1 MNAPLNDQQ
10 LSELLTTWPVDS
22 ATLSV
27 DVDHVNHFYGTGE
40 MRKQVLF
47 DNLLKIRPGEIVI
60 MTGPSGSGK
69 TTLLTLIGTLRS
81 VQEGSLKVLGQEL
94 LGITPIATTE
104 LRKRIGFIFQA
115 HNLFESLTAFQN
127 VRMATELLGIPDEQ
141 ANPRI
146 EATLKRLGLGAR
158 IHYRPKAL
166 SGGQKQ
172 RVAVA
177 RGLIHKPGLILADEP
192 TAALDAESGRE
203 VVTIFQELA
212 REQQCTIVIV
222 THDNRILD
230 VADRI
235 VSMVDGRI
243 VTNVLVRRNALLS
256 QFLSQIELFKVLN
269 TNVLSQI
276 ADRFDLRKFAT
287 NSEIIRQGNVGREFF
302 VIGAGRVVIEIDG
315 RQVNTLDQGSFFGEM
330 ALIHD
335 QPRNASVR
343 ALTPVIC
350 FVLDKE
356 DFQKVIQ
363 SSTSFEEEL
372 RKAIFVRQ

>member
-1 MNAPLNDQQ
+1 MNVGLNDQQ
-10 LSELLTTWPVDS
+10 LSELLATWPVDH
-22 ATLSV
+22 AALSV
-27 DVDHVNHFYGTGE
+27 DVDHVNHHYGTGE

-47 DNLLKIRPGEIVI
+47 DNVLKILPGEIVI

-94 LGITPIATTE
+94 LGITPTSTTE

-127 VRMATELLGIPDEQ
+127 VRMATELLGIPDDL

-146 EATLKRLGLGAR
+146 EATLQRLGLGAR

-177 RGLIHKPGLILADEP
+177 RGLIHEPGLILADEP

-212 REQQCTIVIV
+212 REKQCTIVIV

-256 QFLSQIELFKVLN
+256 QFLTQIELFKVLN
-269 TNVLSQI
+269 TTVLSKI
-276 ADRFDLRKFAT
+276 ADRFDLRKFAVG
-287 NSEIIRQGNVGREFF
+287 SEIIQQGGVGREFF
-302 VIGAGRVVIEIDG
+302 VIGAGSVAIEIDG
-315 RQVNTLDQGSFFGEM
+315 RQVNTLAQGSFFGEM
-330 ALIHD
+330 ALIRD
-335 QPRNASVR
+335 QPRNATVR
-343 ALTPVIC
+343 ALTPVSC
-350 FVLDKE
+350 FVLAKD
-356 DFQKVIQ
+356 DFQTVVQ
-363 SSTSFEEEL
+363 SSSSFEEEL
-372 RKAIFVRQ
+372 RKAIFSRQ

>member
-302 VIGAGRVVIEIDG
+302 VIGAGRVAIEIDG

>member
-22 ATLSV
+22 APLSV

-94 LGITPIATTE
+94 LGITPTATTE

-127 VRMATELLGIPDEQ
+127 VRMATELLGIPDDQ

-302 VIGAGRVVIEIDG
+302 VIGAGRVAIEIDG

-335 QPRNASVR
+335 QPRNATVR

>member
-1 MNAPLNDQQ
+1 MNVGLNDQQ
-10 LSELLTTWPVDS
+10 LSELLATWPVDH
-22 ATLSV
+22 AALSV
-27 DVDHVNHFYGTGE
+27 DVDHVNHHYGTGE

-47 DNLLKIRPGEIVI
+47 DNVLKILPGEIVI

-94 LGITPIATTE
+94 LGITPTSTTE

-127 VRMATELLGIPDEQ
+127 IRMATELLGIPDDQ
-141 ANPRI
+141 ANARI
-146 EATLKRLGLGAR
+146 EATLRRLGLGAR

-177 RGLIHKPGLILADEP
+177 RGLIHEPGLILADEP

-212 REQQCTIVIV
+212 REKQCTIVIV

-256 QFLSQIELFKVLN
+256 QFLTQIELFKVLS
-269 TNVLSQI
+269 TTVLSKI
-276 ADRFDLRKFAT
+276 ADRFDLRKFAVG
-287 NSEIIRQGNVGREFF
+287 SEIIQQGGVGREFF
-302 VIGAGRVVIEIDG
+302 VIGAGSVAIEIDG
-315 RQVNTLDQGSFFGEM
+315 RQVNTLEQGSFFGEM
-330 ALIHD
+330 ALIRD
-335 QPRNASVR
+335 QPRNATVR
-343 ALTPVIC
+343 ALTPVSC
-350 FVLDKE
+350 FVLEKD
-356 DFQKVIQ
+356 DFQTVVQ
-363 SSTSFEEEL
+363 SSSSFEEEL
-372 RKAIFVRQ
+372 RKAIFNRQ